1 MINSY
6 FILEL
11 IIGIT
16 GITLGILLFTSR
28 LIIDRANS
36 VYNRSV
42 GIMGSAYFMLGVGT
56 LLLLHFHPGYSNEA
70 KNLFIQCMLPIEAWL
85 FSAAIFSPIMDSIR
99 FRHFWGW
106 QSAAWGA
113 ILLVVLSVEFLFEKG
128 ANQSGVLFCVEL
140 PPVSL
145 LIIYT
150 GYYFLTTYKKWKAE
164 RPEVSRKQHVLY
176 MSVWVLLNV
185 LALVAVICAIFSD
198 ISMSHTVF
206 VVVYAYIL
214 YIAAILYYRFLLLNI
229 LPDEESVVPQG
240 HPEDSVRQDASGQ
253 SPKALSEPDWDVIE
267 EKIRVWKKAGGMLRI
282 GVTILDLSKDIGV
295 NRTYLSHYINSRYES
310 NFNHW
315 INGLRIEE
323 AQKRI
328 LEHPEISLME
338 LAEQV
343 GYSDMAH
350 FSKQF
355 KQIVGIPPSVWK
367 KNKT

>member
-1 MINSY
+1 MYASHRSMAFQRCHFQSY
-6 FILEL
+6 YGF
-11 IIGIT
+11 
-16 GITLGILLFTSR
+16 
-28 LIIDRANS
+28 
-36 VYNRSV
+36 
-42 GIMGSAYFMLGVGT
+42 
-56 LLLLHFHPGYSNEA
+56 YSFPAVFGLA
-70 KNLFIQCMLPIEAWL
+70 KCCV
-85 FSAAIFSPIMDSIR
+85 
-99 FRHFWGW
+99 
-106 QSAAWGA
+106 GA

-128 ANQSGVLFCVEL
+128 ADQSGVLFCVEL

-164 RPEVSRKQHVLY
+164 HPEVSRKQHVLY

-206 VVVYAYIL
+206 VVVYASIL
-214 YIAAILYYRFLLLNI
+214 YIVAILYYRFLLLNI
-229 LPDEESVVPQG
+229 LPDEEPVVPQG
-240 HPEDSVRQDASGQ
+240 HPEESVRQDAGEQ

-267 EKIRVWKKAGGMLRI
+267 EKIRAWKEAGGMLRI

-323 AQKRI
+323 AQRRI

>member
-85 FSAAIFSPIMDSIR
+85 FSAAMFSPIMDSIR
-99 FRHFWGW
+99 FRQFLGW
-106 QSAAWGA
+106 QSAAWGT

-128 ANQSGVLFCVEL
+128 ADQSGVLFCVEL

-164 RPEVSRKQHVLY
+164 HPEVSRKQHVLY

-206 VVVYAYIL
+206 VVVYACIL

-229 LPDEESVVPQG
+229 LPDEEPVVPQG
-240 HPEDSVRQDASGQ
+240 HPEESVRQDAGEQ

-267 EKIRVWKKAGGMLRI
+267 EKIRAWKEAGGMFHC

-295 NRTYLSHYINSRYES
+295 NRTYLSHYINNCYES

-315 INGLRIEE
+315 INCLRIEE